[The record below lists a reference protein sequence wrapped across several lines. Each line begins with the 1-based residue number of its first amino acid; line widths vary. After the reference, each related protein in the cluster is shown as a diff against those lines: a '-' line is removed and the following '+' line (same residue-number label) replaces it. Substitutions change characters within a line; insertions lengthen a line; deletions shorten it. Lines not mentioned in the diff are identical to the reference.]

1 MYFTRS
7 SMGSSQQFSLRWNN
21 YLKHITCAF
30 DTLRTEEDLVDVT
43 LSCEGKRIRAHKMLL
58 SACSTYFRDLFKEN
72 PCQHPVIIFRNV
84 KFDDLAALVDF
95 MYQGEVNV
103 VQEQLASFLT
113 TAELLAVQGLTDG
126 TGKDNDSLVEDEME
140 IPNEPEIQL
149 QNTSSKSMDS
159 KRNKSPSSPLPYHA
173 VDLQPDAPPSKR
185 RKCRENAN
193 ANANANANTNTEK
206 AAGNALAG
214 KDSENKTS
222 ENQTSTGSD
231 PVEIIPLMPN
241 LKLEMPEYLVQDGSS
256 CSYEDQSLGDSSL
269 NKIGIEDTSSTTP
282 DHDQKPD
289 ISQTFYSSSQST
301 SDNLD
306 LKHQS
311 TDVGH
316 LLSKPGTSGE
326 RLTQEAVQDSR
337 TVVIE
342 QPSHSCKLCGKTF
355 WNRDSMYKHMNMHKG
370 TTQCPVCHKVLS
382 RTTHMKRHLK
392 NRHGWLGMGTTAAAA
407 AAVAN
412 AAAAAAAAATVGGN
426 ASVSSAGS
434 ATATA
439 TAAATASA
447 ATTAVATTNATAA
460 SIVPGCPV
468 DASAATP
475 APHPPTP
482 ISVSSAAIA
491 RQNAGSP
498 TDGLEPNATYTT
510 IRIRESSVE
519 RITSSPIP

>member
-1 MYFTRS
+1 
-7 SMGSSQQFSLRWNN
+7 MGSSQQFSLRWNN

-126 TGKDNDSLVEDEME
+126 TGKDNDSLVEDDIE

-149 QNTSSKSMDS
+149 QNASSKSTTDN
-159 KRNKSPSSPLPYHA
+159 KRNKSPSSPMPFHA

-193 ANANANANTNTEK
+193 TNVEK
-206 AAGNALAG
+206 ALGNALTT
-214 KDSENKTS
+214 KDSENKAS
-222 ENQTSTGSD
+222 ENQTPTGSD

-256 CSYEDQSLGDSSL
+256 CSYEEQSLGDSSL
-269 NKIGIEDTSSTTP
+269 NKIGIEDTSSNTP

-289 ISQTFYSSSQST
+289 ITQTFYSSNQST
-301 SDNLD
+301 SDSLD
-306 LKHQS
+306 LKHQG

-316 LLSKPGTSGE
+316 LLSKPSTSGE

-392 NRHGWLGMGTTAAAA
+392 NRHGFTG
-407 AAVAN
+407 
-412 AAAAAAAAATVGGN
+412 
-426 ASVSSAGS
+426 AS
-434 ATATA
+434 TATD
-439 TAAATASA
+439 
-447 ATTAVATTNATAA
+447 A
-460 SIVPGCPV
+460 SI
-468 DASAATP
+468 ATSL
-475 APHPPTP
+475 PTP
-482 ISVSSAAIA
+482 ISVSSTAIA
-491 RQNAGSP
+491 HQNAGSP
-498 TDGLEPNATYTT
+498 TAGLEPSATYTT

>member
-1 MYFTRS
+1 
-7 SMGSSQQFSLRWNN
+7 MGSSQQFSLRWNN

-126 TGKDNDSLVEDEME
+126 TGKDNDSLVEDDLE

-149 QNTSSKSMDS
+149 QNASSKSTDS
-159 KRNKSPSSPLPYHA
+159 KRNKSPSSPLPYHS

-193 ANANANANTNTEK
+193 TNAEK
-206 AAGNALAG
+206 TAGNALAT
-214 KDSENKTS
+214 KDTDNKSS

-269 NKIGIEDTSSTTP
+269 NKIGIEDTSSNTP

-289 ISQTFYSSSQST
+289 ISQTFYSSSQPT

-311 TDVGH
+311 ADVGKKYNRH

-326 RLTQEAVQDSR
+326 RLTQEAVQ
-337 TVVIE
+337 E
-342 QPSHSCKLCGKTF
+342 QHDT
-355 WNRDSMYKHMNMHKG
+355 
-370 TTQCPVCHKVLS
+370 
-382 RTTHMKRHLK
+382 
-392 NRHGWLGMGTTAAAA
+392 
-407 AAVAN
+407 
-412 AAAAAAAAATVGGN
+412 
-426 ASVSSAGS
+426 
-434 ATATA
+434 
-439 TAAATASA
+439 
-447 ATTAVATTNATAA
+447 
-460 SIVPGCPV
+460 
-468 DASAATP
+468 
-475 APHPPTP
+475 TP
-482 ISVSSAAIA
+482 IGNHHHHQQQQQQLQHPHEEPQQDYPLQQQQQQQQRQRQDQRQLHQLLEA
-491 RQNAGSP
+491 RVAYERMRRRSKPLRDESGRWVCDVCGRAYSRGDSLAHHRSIHRGDTVCPICQVVF
-498 TDGLEPNATYTT
+498 TRKYTMQCHMMN
-510 IRIRESSVE
+510 VHGVK
-519 RITSSPIP
+519 